1 MSPTQTTPND
11 PWPTE
16 IKSLEDGKTLQV
28 SFDTGDHFEFSAEL
42 LRVESPSA
50 EVQGHSP
57 EEKKTI
63 PGKRNVRIK
72 KIEPAGNYAVLLRFD
87 DGHDTGLFSWEY
99 LYDLGTRRDEVWQA
113 YLSAVKDQGLSRD

>member
-1 MSPTQTTPND
+1 MNTTPQSSND

-16 IKSLEDGKTLQV
+16 IKSLDEGKTLQV
-28 SFDTGDHFEFSAEL
+28 SFDTGDNFEFSAEL

-63 PGKRNVRIK
+63 AGKRNVRIR

-99 LYDLGTRRDEVWQA
+99 LYDLGKRRDDIWQA
-113 YLSAVKDQGLSRD
+113 YLDALKERGLSRD

>member
-1 MSPTQTTPND
+1 MSTTHTTPND

-16 IKSLEDGKTLQV
+16 IKSLEEGKILQV
-28 SFDTGDHFEFSAEL
+28 SFDTGDHFEFTAEL

-50 EVQGHSP
+50 EVQGHSS

-63 PGKRNVRIK
+63 AGKRNVRIK

-113 YLSAVKDQGLSRD
+113 YLAALKDQGLSRD